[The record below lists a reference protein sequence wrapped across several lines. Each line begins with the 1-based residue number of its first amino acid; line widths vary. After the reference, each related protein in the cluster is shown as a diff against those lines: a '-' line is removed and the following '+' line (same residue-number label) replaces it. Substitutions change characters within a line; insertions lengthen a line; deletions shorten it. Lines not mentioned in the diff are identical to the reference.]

1 MNASILASLARDFED
16 SDIPLPAWLESLVSD
31 DLYYIVALLVLSV
44 ASFNLGLLI
53 GLVMILIN

>member
-1 MNASILASLARDFED
+1 MNASILASLTRDFED
-16 SDIPLPAWLESLVSD
+16 FDIPLPAWLESLVMD

-53 GLVMILIN
+53 GLVMILVN

>member
-16 SDIPLPAWLESLVSD
+16 FDIPLPAWLESLVSD